1 MLIFYIWKVRGSGMS
16 INICYA
22 VIYILEACILWQ
34 YCRNL
39 FSPKHTRH
47 KEAMCLF
54 LGYFILFIGS
64 FFENPQLNLA
74 LFFLVNLICIFI
86 IYQLR
91 LLTALFHSLFITI
104 SMFLCEACVWAIL
117 SYFIPDFY
125 EKSTYF
131 RNLVILSVI
140 SKLLYFLILQCT
152 SIYIKQRIARELSFS
167 KNTLFLNIIPL
178 LSAFIALVLATVCTK
193 VSLPFILDVLI
204 SISAILLLAINIFLA
219 WFHTSTQEKNQQFLE
234 MQLLMQKEYD
244 TALYFDALHQQDE
257 KQKILIHD
265 IRKHLLSIAEL
276 NEKGDTKK
284 IAAYINQII
293 QSSDLQN
300 SVRICNNDLLNTILY
315 RIRQQCKASG
325 TSFLTDIRSG
335 CADFL
340 SEYDMT
346 ALFSNLLDNATDA
359 TKNIP
364 DSYIELS
371 VTPHSN
377 NKIIITMVNSCRKN
391 PFSKNSRRLTT
402 TKKNTLRHGYG
413 MKSIQ
418 RVVDKYDGDSR
429 FYFNEENYTFHTV
442 LILNRTQFE
451 DK

>member
-1 MLIFYIWKVRGSGMS
+1 MS
-16 INICYA
+16 ISICYA
-22 VIYILEACILWQ
+22 VIYILEAFILWQ

-39 FSPKHTRH
+39 FSSKYTRQQ
-47 KEAMCLF
+47 EAMFLF
-54 LGYFILFIGS
+54 LGYSVLFAGS
-64 FFENPQLNLA
+64 CFDNYRINIV
-74 LFFLVNLICIFI
+74 LFFIVNLICIFI
-86 IYQLR
+86 IYQLK
-91 LLTALFHSLFITI
+91 LLNALFHALFITI
-104 SMFLCEACVWAIL
+104 SMLLSEICILGIL
-117 SYFIPDFY
+117 SYFGPNFY
-125 EKSTYF
+125 EERSYF

-152 SIYIKQRIARELSFS
+152 SIYIKQRITRELSFNKS
-167 KNTLFLNIIPL
+167 TLFLNIIPL
-178 LSAFIALVLATVCTK
+178 LSAFISLVLATVCTK
-193 VSLPFILDVLI
+193 VSLPFFLDVLI

-219 WFHTSTQEKNQQFLE
+219 WFHTSTQEKSQQFLE
-234 MQLLMQKEYD
+234 MQLLLQKEYD

-265 IRKHLLSIAEL
+265 IRKHLLSIADL
-276 NEKGDTKK
+276 NEKGNPEK

-300 SVRICNNDLLNTILY
+300 SVRICDNDMLNTILY
-315 RIRQQCKASG
+315 RIQQQCKASG

-335 CADFL
+335 CVDFL

-346 ALFSNLLDNATDA
+346 ALFNNLLDNALDA
-359 TKNIP
+359 AKSIP

-377 NKIIITMVNSCRKN
+377 NKIIITMINSCRKN
-391 PFSKNSRRLTT
+391 PFSKNNRRLTT
-402 TKKNTLRHGYG
+402 TKKNKLRHGYG
-413 MKSIQ
+413 IKSIQ
-418 RVVDKYDGDSR
+418 RVVDKYNGDSK

-442 LILNRTQFE
+442 LILKRIQPR

>member
-1 MLIFYIWKVRGSGMS
+1 MS
-16 INICYA
+16 ISICYA

-39 FSPKHTRH
+39 FSSKYT
-47 KEAMCLF
+47 KQQEAVFLF
-54 LGYFILFIGS
+54 LGYSVLFAGS
-64 FFENPQLNLA
+64 FFDNYRLNLVM
-74 LFFLVNLICIFI
+74 FFLVNLLCIFI
-86 IYQLR
+86 IYQLK

-104 SMFLCEACVWAIL
+104 SMTLSELGIISIL
-117 SYFIPDFY
+117 SYFGSNFY
-125 EKSTYF
+125 EERSYF

-152 SIYIKQRIARELSFS
+152 SIYIKRRITRELSFS
-167 KNTLFLNIIPL
+167 KSTLFLNIIPL

-193 VSLPFILDVLI
+193 VSLPFFLDVLI

-219 WFHTSTQEKNQQFLE
+219 WFHTSTQEKSQRFLE
-234 MQLLMQKEYD
+234 MQLLLQKEYD

-265 IRKHLLSIAEL
+265 IRKHLLSIADL

-293 QSSDLQN
+293 HSSDLQN
-300 SVRICNNDLLNTILY
+300 SVRICDNNLLNTILY
-315 RIRQQCKASG
+315 RIKQQCKSSS

-335 CADFL
+335 CTDFL
-340 SEYDMT
+340 SEYDLT
-346 ALFSNLLDNATDA
+346 SLFSNLLDNAIDA

-364 DSYIELS
+364 DSYIELN
-371 VTPHSN
+371 VTPHSDK
-377 NKIIITMVNSCRKN
+377 KIFITMVNSCRKN
-391 PFSKNSRRLTT
+391 PFSKNNKRLTT
-402 TKKNTLRHGYG
+402 TKKNKLRHGYG

-418 RVVDKYDGDSR
+418 RVVDKYEGDSR
-429 FYFNEENYTFHTV
+429 FYFDEENYTFHTI
-442 LILNRTQFE
+442 LILKRIPPGDN
-451 DK
+451 

>member
-1 MLIFYIWKVRGSGMS
+1 MS
-16 INICYA
+16 ISICYA
-22 VIYILEACILWQ
+22 VIYILEAFILWQ

-39 FSPKHTRH
+39 FSSKYTRQQ
-47 KEAMCLF
+47 EAMFLF
-54 LGYFILFIGS
+54 LGYSVLFAGS
-64 FFENPQLNLA
+64 CFDNYRINIV
-74 LFFLVNLICIFI
+74 LFFIVNLICIFI
-86 IYQLR
+86 IYQLK
-91 LLTALFHSLFITI
+91 LLNALFHALFITI
-104 SMFLCEACVWAIL
+104 SMLLSEICILGIL
-117 SYFIPDFY
+117 SYFGPNFY
-125 EKSTYF
+125 EERSYF

-152 SIYIKQRIARELSFS
+152 SIYIKQRITRELSFNKS
-167 KNTLFLNIIPL
+167 TLFLNIIPL
-178 LSAFIALVLATVCTK
+178 LSAFISLVLATVCTK
-193 VSLPFILDVLI
+193 VSLPFFLDVLI

-219 WFHTSTQEKNQQFLE
+219 WFHTSTQEKSQQFLE
-234 MQLLMQKEYD
+234 MQLLLQKEYD

-265 IRKHLLSIAEL
+265 IRKHLLSIADL
-276 NEKGDTKK
+276 NEKGNPEK

-300 SVRICNNDLLNTILY
+300 SVRICDNDMLNTILY
-315 RIRQQCKASG
+315 RIQQQCKASG

-335 CADFL
+335 CVDFL

-346 ALFSNLLDNATDA
+346 ALFNNLLDNALDA
-359 TKNIP
+359 AKSIP

-377 NKIIITMVNSCRKN
+377 NKIIITMINSCRKN

-402 TKKNTLRHGYG
+402 TKKNKLRHGYG
-413 MKSIQ
+413 IKSIQ
-418 RVVDKYDGDSR
+418 RVVDKYNGDSK

-442 LILNRTQFE
+442 LILKRIQPG

>member
-1 MLIFYIWKVRGSGMS
+1 MS
-16 INICYA
+16 ISICYA
-22 VIYILEACILWQ
+22 FIYILEACILWQ

-39 FSPKHTRH
+39 FSSKYSRQQ
-47 KEAMCLF
+47 EAVFLF
-54 LGYFILFIGS
+54 LGYSVLFAGS
-64 FFENPQLNLA
+64 FFDNYQINIV
-74 LFFLVNLICIFI
+74 LFFIVNLICIFI
-86 IYQLR
+86 IYQLK

-104 SMFLCEACVWAIL
+104 SMLLSEICILGVL
-117 SYFIPDFY
+117 SYFGPNFY
-125 EKSTYF
+125 EERSYF

-152 SIYIKQRIARELSFS
+152 SIYIKQRITRELSFS
-167 KNTLFLNIIPL
+167 KSTLFLNIIPL

-193 VSLPFILDVLI
+193 VSLPLLLDALI

-234 MQLLMQKEYD
+234 MQLLLQKEYD
-244 TALYFDALHQQDE
+244 TSLYFDALHQQDE

-265 IRKHLLSIAEL
+265 IRKHLLSIADL

-284 IAAYINQII
+284 ITAYINQII
-293 QSSDLQN
+293 QSSDLQD
-300 SVRICNNDLLNTILY
+300 SIRICDNNLLNTILY
-315 RIRQQCKASG
+315 RIKQQCKSSS

-402 TKKNTLRHGYG
+402 TKKNKLRHGYG

-418 RVVDKYDGDSR
+418 RVVDKYEGDSR
-429 FYFNEENYTFHTV
+429 FYFNEENYTFHTI
-442 LILNRTQFE
+442 LILKRIQPE

>member
-1 MLIFYIWKVRGSGMS
+1 MS
-16 INICYA
+16 ISICYS

-39 FSPKHTRH
+39 FASKYTRQQ
-47 KEAMCLF
+47 EAMFLF
-54 LGYFILFIGS
+54 LGYSILFAGS
-64 FFENPQLNLA
+64 FFDNYWLNLA
-74 LFFLVNLICIFI
+74 LFFLVNLLCIFTM
-86 IYQLR
+86 YQLK
-91 LLTALFHSLFITI
+91 LLTALFHNLFITI
-104 SMFLCEACVWAIL
+104 SMLLSEICILGTL
-117 SYFIPDFY
+117 SYFGSGLY
-125 EKSTYF
+125 GQKAYF
-131 RNLVILSVI
+131 RNLVIFSVI

-152 SIYIKQRIARELSFS
+152 STYIKRRITRELSFS

-193 VSLPFILDVLI
+193 VSLPFFLDVLI

-219 WFHTSTQEKNQQFLE
+219 WFHTSTQEKSQQFLE
-234 MQLLMQKEYD
+234 MQLLLQKEYD

-265 IRKHLLSIAEL
+265 IRKHLLSIADL
-276 NEKGDTKK
+276 NEKGNTEK
-284 IAAYINQII
+284 IAAYIKQII

-300 SVRICNNDLLNTILY
+300 SVRICDNDLLNTILY

-335 CADFL
+335 CADIL

-391 PFSKNSRRLTT
+391 PFSKNIRRLTT
-402 TKKNTLRHGYG
+402 TKKNKLRHGYG

-442 LILNRTQFE
+442 LILKRTQFE